1 MAKKSMLAK
10 NEKRK
15 ETVVKFAPRRAELIK
30 VIKDPN
36 ANMDQKL
43 EAYAKLA
50 KMPRDASPIRVR
62 KRCEVTGRPRGYM
75 GKFHMSRVSFRELS
89 LDGKIPGVTKSSW

>member
-15 ETVVKFAPRRAELIK
+15 RTVAFYQARREALLQI
-30 VIKDPN
+30 IKDP
-36 ANMDQKL
+36 AADVDQKL
-43 EAYAKLA
+43 EAYAKLG
-50 KMPRDASPIRVR
+50 KMPRDASPVRVR

-75 GKFHMSRVSFRELS
+75 GKFQMSRIAFRELS
-89 LDGKIPGVTKSSW
+89 LQGKVPGVTKSSW